1 MKIINK
7 EPDLLLTYLKQNKIA
22 TITEIQIVLKTQSR
36 MTVLRKLTRLDYI
49 SSFSHSGKYYSL
61 KRTARFN
68 KYGIWSFKSI
78 LFSKYETLKKT
89 MKFLIGESSKGLT
102 AFELNSILK
111 VKVEDALLELV
122 RDKSVIRKK
131 MSGIYVYYSATSES
145 RRKQELIRTK
155 RIINPENGKTITTV
169 LMSEIKAALIIFL
182 STLNEKQR
190 RLYAGLESLKIGYG
204 GDKQIAELF
213 GLDKKTIAKGR
224 QELLSGEVEN
234 DTIRKSG
241 AGRKNIKKKF

>member
-78 LFSKYETLKKT
+78 LFSKYGTLKKT
-89 MKFLIGESSKGLT
+89 MKCEPG
-102 AFELNSILK
+102 ILK
-111 VKVEDALLELV
+111 QD
-122 RDKSVIRKK
+122 I
-131 MSGIYVYYSATSES
+131 MCITS
-145 RRKQELIRTK
+145 
-155 RIINPENGKTITTV
+155 
-169 LMSEIKAALIIFL
+169 
-182 STLNEKQR
+182 
-190 RLYAGLESLKIGYG
+190 
-204 GDKQIAELF
+204 
-213 GLDKKTIAKGR
+213 
-224 QELLSGEVEN
+224 
-234 DTIRKSG
+234 
-241 AGRKNIKKKF
+241 